1 MDSMMDEPTVFVV
14 DDDQANRDLLRHLM
28 DSVDLA
34 VETFCSAREFLDAF
48 QPDRRGCL
56 LLDVRMPGMSGL
68 ELQKELAARG
78 IDLPV
83 IIVTGHSDVQ
93 MAVTA
98 MKRGAFDFIEKPI
111 NNQQLLDLVHKAMK
125 LDASLAEEMSRKAE
139 FDKRLSLLTPRERQI
154 LDLIAAGKANKQI
167 AHDLGISQRTV
178 EVHRAKVMKK
188 IQAKSLADL
197 MKMVIG

>member
-56 LLDVRMPGMSGL
+56 LLDVRMPGMSGI

>member
-1 MDSMMDEPTVFVV
+1 MDSMMDKPTVFVV
-14 DDDQANRDLLRHLM
+14 DDDPVNRDFLGRLM
-28 DSVDLA
+28 ESVDLA
-34 VETFCSAREFLDAF
+34 VETFGTAREFLDAF
-48 QPDRRGCL
+48 QPDLRGCL
-56 LLDVRMPGMSGL
+56 LLDVCMPGMSGI
-68 ELQKELAARG
+68 ELQRELADRR

-111 NNQQLLDLVHKAMK
+111 NNQQLLDLVQKAMK
-125 LDASLAEEMSRKAE
+125 LDASLAEELSRQAE
-139 FDKRLSLLTPRERQI
+139 IDKRLSLLTPRERQV
-154 LDLIAAGKANKQI
+154 LDLIAAGKPNKQI

-178 EVHRAKVMKK
+178 EVHCAGLMKK

-197 MKMVIG
+197 MKLVIG